1 MSRRTLQKN
10 LAYDDVRNL
19 FYVTYTE
26 GGRRKTK
33 TFPSYAQAL
42 TFLGNPADI
51 PKTSITLGQWLNWWM
66 TMEVDPHRAE
76 STRYGYR
83 NIISLHLAPILG
95 PVPLSEL
102 SPLQI
107 QSYFS
112 ILLQEGLSPN
122 TVRKHD
128 TLLRTAL
135 KRAVNLRLLTDNPM
149 TAVFPPQSR
158 TPKYTYYAPQQLR
171 ILFQAVQ
178 GSVLELPVKL
188 AAYLGLRRSEI
199 TGLRWQCVDFQEQ
212 IIVIQEVRTEVGGQE
227 ITKLPKT
234 RSSIRKLSFG
244 GSRDLIELLQRL
256 HAEQSHPAPNA
267 FVLLNTQGNPVSPD
281 ALSQALLSVVR
292 KHHLPPI
299 TLHGLRHSFASVA
312 NSQGATVYDISHA
325 LGHSSIV
332 VTSKIYIHLFQQ
344 AERRTIQMV
353 AQAIEPELNDTTT
366 SPVRNTGTQ
375 SSDLP

>member
-10 LAYDDVRNL
+10 LSYDDVRNL
-19 FYVTYTE
+19 FYVTYTQD
-26 GGRRKTK
+26 GRRKTR

-42 TFLGNPADI
+42 DFLGNPGDI
-51 PKTSITLGQWLNWWM
+51 PKASITLDQWLHWWM
-66 TMEVDPHRAE
+66 TMEVEPHRAK
-76 STRYGYR
+76 STSYGYR
-83 NIISLHLAPILG
+83 NIISLHLAPSLG
-95 PVPLSEL
+95 PVPLSDL

-112 ILLQEGLSPN
+112 TLLQQGLSPN

-135 KRAVNLRLLTDNPM
+135 KRAVDLRLLTDNPM
-149 TAVFPPQSR
+149 SAVFPPQSR
-158 TPKYTYYAPQQLR
+158 APKYTYYAPQQLR

-178 GSVLELPVKL
+178 GSMLELPVKL

-212 IIVIQEVRTEVGGQE
+212 IIVIQEVRTAVGGQE
-227 ITKLPKT
+227 VTKLPKT

-244 GSRDLIELLQRL
+244 GARDLMELLQRL
-256 HAEQSHPAPNA
+256 HAKAQPAPSA
-267 FVLLNTQGNPVSPD
+267 FVLLNAQGNPVSPD
-281 ALSQALLSVVR
+281 ALSQALLNVVR

-353 AQAIEPELNDTTT
+353 AQAIEPEPNNAT
-366 SPVRNTGTQ
+366 SPPVCDTGIQADST
-375 SSDLP
+375 S